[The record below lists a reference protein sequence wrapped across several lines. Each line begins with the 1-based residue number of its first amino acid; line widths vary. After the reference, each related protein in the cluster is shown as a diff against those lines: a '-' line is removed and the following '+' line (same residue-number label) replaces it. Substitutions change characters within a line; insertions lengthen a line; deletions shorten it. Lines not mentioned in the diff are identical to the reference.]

1 MVEAVSHMKMDLFRF
16 YRFFLLSRTR
26 LFGDSTWYIFGVVC
40 VAHLFVFSVLCLF
53 YVFVLFLVPIL
64 SVSLDFPFLIVPS
77 VFHNFIYYRLTCGID
92 NGPYIPALP
101 VE

>member
-40 VAHLFVFSVLCLF
+40 VAHLFVVFCVLFVLCLC
-53 YVFVLFLVPIL
+53 
-64 SVSLDFPFLIVPS
+64 SVSCAHIVCISGFSFLDCPFGVS
-77 VFHNFIYYRLTCGID
+77 
-92 NGPYIPALP
+92 
-101 VE
+101 